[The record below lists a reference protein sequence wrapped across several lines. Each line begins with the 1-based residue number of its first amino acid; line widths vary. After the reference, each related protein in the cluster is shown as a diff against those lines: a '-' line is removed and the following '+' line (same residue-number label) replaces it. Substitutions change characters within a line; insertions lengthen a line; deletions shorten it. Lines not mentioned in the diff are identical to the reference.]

1 MSYPAGTSPAAQDG
15 FAALR
20 RHMRPRPPGER
31 CELCNAGLAAE
42 HAHLLELERRELRCA
57 CEACAILFSG
67 QDKAKFRRLPRRSR
81 TLPDFRLTDGQWE
94 AMNIPVGMAFMFHH
108 SEAGRVMAY
117 YPGPAGATESLLDLE
132 SWLELVNDNPIL
144 KQLEPDVEALLVNRV
159 RGARAY
165 YTVPLDQCYKLV
177 GVIRLGWHG
186 LSGGL
191 AVWDDVQQFFD
202 ELQARATP
210 LRQETHA

>member
-1 MSYPAGTSPAAQDG
+1 MSEVVRTSPSLQDG

-42 HAHLLELERRELRCA
+42 HAHLLALANRELLCA

-67 QDKAKFRRLPRRSR
+67 QDAAKFRRLPRRLR
-81 TLPDFRLTDGQWE
+81 ALPDFRLTDEQWE
-94 AMNIPVGMAFMFHH
+94 AMNIPVGMAFIFFH
-108 SEAGRVMAY
+108 SAAGRVMAY

-132 SWLELVNDNPIL
+132 SWQDLVRDNPIL
-144 KQLEPDVEALLVNRV
+144 GQLEPDVEALLINRV

-186 LSGGL
+186 LSGGT
-191 AVWDDVQQFFD
+191 AVWGDVQKFFD

-210 LRQETHA
+210 LRQVTHA